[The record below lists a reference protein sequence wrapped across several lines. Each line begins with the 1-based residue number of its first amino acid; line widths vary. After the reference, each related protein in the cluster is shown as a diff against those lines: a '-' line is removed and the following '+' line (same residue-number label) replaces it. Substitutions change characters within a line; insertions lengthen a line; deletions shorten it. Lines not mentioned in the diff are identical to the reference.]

1 MPDGKMTGL
10 QALLVAFVIS
20 VIFFVVFIGCPW
32 AVKKWKGRK
41 MSKNN
46 PGAVKLSGLTEGK

>member
-1 MPDGKMTGL
+1 MPNGRLTGL
-10 QALLVAFVIS
+10 QALLIAFVIS
-20 VIFFVVFIGCPW
+20 VILFAVFFGYLW